1 MRWVLVALLLI
12 PVVSAAT
19 IYGSVY
25 DFSLNTV
32 KTAVVEINSTPGQVM
47 VAKNG
52 TYSFSVPPGR
62 YLLSAKDAK
71 TDAEIEENIS
81 VAEGQYVLDLILLP
95 ALEQDESLLE
105 GPEEVPEVE
114 AVIEDKPVTSWLLWI
129 VVFALLAYIVYRVSK
144 KPAKEIVVEKEVIK
158 EVVKEVKEVP
168 IVEELNQIMQFIE
181 KEGGRTT
188 QKDIRKQFPYSEAK
202 ISLMIDELESK
213 GLVKKVKKGRGNIIL
228 KS

>member
-1 MRWVLVALLLI
+1 MRWVLVALLLL
-12 PVVSAAT
+12 PVVQAAT

-32 KTAVVEINSTPGQVM
+32 RSAVVEINSSPGQVM

-52 TYSFSVPPGR
+52 TYSFSVLPGQYVLKAR
-62 YLLSAKDAK
+62 DAK
-71 TDAEIEENIS
+71 TDAEIEENIT

-95 ALEQDESLLE
+95 ALGQDESLLE
-105 GPEEVPEVE
+105 DPEEVPDVE
-114 AVIEDKPVTSWLLWI
+114 SVIEDKPVTSWLLWI
-129 VVFALLAYIVYRVSK
+129 VVFVLLAYIVYRVSK
-144 KPAKEIVVEKEVIK
+144 KPAKEVIVEKEI
-158 EVVKEVKEVP
+158 VKEVREVP
-168 IVEELNQIMQFIE
+168 VAEELNEIMKFIE

-213 GLVKKVKKGRGNIIL
+213 GLIKKVKKGRGNIIL
-228 KS
+228 RV

>member
-1 MRWVLVALLLI
+1 MRWVLVALLLL
-12 PVVSAAT
+12 PVVQAAT

-32 KTAVVEINSTPGQVM
+32 RNAVVEINSTPNQVI

-52 TYSFSVPPGR
+52 TYSFSVLPGQYVLKAR
-62 YLLSAKDAK
+62 DAK
-71 TDAEIEENIS
+71 TDAEIEENIT

-95 ALEQDESLLE
+95 ALGQDESLLE
-105 GPEEVPEVE
+105 GPEEVPDVE
-114 AVIEDKPVTSWLLWI
+114 SVIEDKPVTSWLLWT
-129 VVFALLAYIVYRVSK
+129 VVFALLAYIIYRVSK
-144 KPAKEIVVEKEVIK
+144 KPAKEIIVEK
-158 EVVKEVKEVP
+158 EVVKEIKEVA
-168 IVEELNQIMQFIE
+168 VAEELNEIMKFIE

-213 GLVKKVKKGRGNIIL
+213 GLVKKVKKGRGNVIL

>member
-1 MRWVLVALLLI
+1 VALLLL
-12 PVVSAAT
+12 PVVQAAT

-32 KTAVVEINSTPGQVM
+32 RSAVVEINSSPGQVM

-52 TYSFSVPPGR
+52 TYSFSVLPGQYVLKAR
-62 YLLSAKDAK
+62 DAK
-71 TDAEIEENIS
+71 TDAEIEENIT

-95 ALEQDESLLE
+95 ALGQDESLLE
-105 GPEEVPEVE
+105 DPEEVPDVE
-114 AVIEDKPVTSWLLWI
+114 SVIEDKPVTSWLLWI
-129 VVFALLAYIVYRVSK
+129 VVFVLLAYIVYRVSK
-144 KPAKEIVVEKEVIK
+144 KPAKEVIVEKEI
-158 EVVKEVKEVP
+158 VKEVREVP
-168 IVEELNQIMQFIE
+168 VAEELNEIMKFIE

-213 GLVKKVKKGRGNIIL
+213 GLIKKVKKGRGNIIL
-228 KS
+228 RV